1 MLAADD
7 NLQLGAGP
15 HINLFEIHT
24 TSQIEVIAVQHAAT
38 PLEILS
44 IAAPYVQGQSYEN
57 SILLP
62 VNLMSHVYVQV
73 KTCVLTPVLKMLIR
87 IVVEIIL
94 KTRFFYIANANEP
107 ETVAS
112 DSQ

>member
-1 MLAADD
+1 M
-7 NLQLGAGP
+7 QY
-15 HINLFEIHT
+15 
-24 TSQIEVIAVQHAAT
+24 AAT

-62 VNLMSHVYVQV
+62 VNLMSHG
-73 KTCVLTPVLKMLIR
+73 KNMRSTPVLKLLIR
-87 IVVEIIL
+87 IGVEIIL